1 MPPSTPVEAAPLSGI
16 AAAGT
21 QPAEAA
27 ASIHFNKPN
36 SAAITHSHCSACTG
50 EFSRCTSGGICCS
63 QAAGSGHRHS
73 IWSANCKA
81 SYIHSAVIAAG
92 PSSASQSPPSAAAL
106 SSVAPV
112 QPTAMPSPLLGLF
125 QLPKLPIFGQQS
137 QPEAQRPAEATPSD
151 TPNPEAL
158 LDFTFP
164 SCRRL
169 GSFQT
174 ALLLGDSNCYSCPSK
189 RQHTCRLMALPISW
203 ALQRR
208 LT

>member
-27 ASIHFNKPN
+27 ASNTISTSQTPQLSPTATAAPAPVS
-36 SAAITHSHCSACTG
+36 SAAAPVEASA
-50 EFSRCTSGGICCS
+50 
-63 QAAGSGHRHS
+63 AARQLEADS

-125 QLPKLPIFGQQS
+125 QLPIFGQQS